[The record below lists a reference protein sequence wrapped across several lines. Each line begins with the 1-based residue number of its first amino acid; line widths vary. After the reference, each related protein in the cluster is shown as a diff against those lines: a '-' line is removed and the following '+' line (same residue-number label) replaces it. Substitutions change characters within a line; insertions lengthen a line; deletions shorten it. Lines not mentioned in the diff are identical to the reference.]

1 MSAVLQWV
9 RVRDYENY
17 VLGSESMEYR
27 FPHYFDDFRCVAAEC
42 EDTCCAGWAIMI
54 DEETLEKY
62 KEYQGGFGN
71 RLRNSIDWKEGCF
84 LQHEKRCAFLNERN
98 LCDIHMEA
106 GEHMLCDTCRNYPRH
121 KEEFEGVREGSL
133 SLSCIEA
140 AKIILG
146 CEEPVQ
152 FVTMSDDE
160 EDEEFE
166 DFDFLLYTKLADARE
181 KIIKMLQN
189 RDIDILT
196 RISVVL
202 DLAQRMQDALDNDE
216 IFKMDDMIENFGNM
230 DSLLEFQREAEEH
243 VLGENEYCSS
253 MRKIYRIFNK
263 LEVLKSDWPEYV
275 KKAELHLYG
284 EGQRKYEEN
293 RQRFHKS
300 IGLKSNFYDVWSCWL
315 EQLMVYFVF
324 TYFCGAV
331 YDDNIIGKMQT
342 AVVSTILIQELSIA
356 KWIDQG
362 EQLDFY
368 GFVDIAHRVSRELEH
383 SDLNLI
389 RFEKICNQ
397 TPVFQTSQLKKI
409 LALV

>member
-1 MSAVLQWV
+1 
-9 RVRDYENY
+9 
-17 VLGSESMEYR
+17 MEYR
-27 FPHYFDDFRCVAAEC
+27 FPHYFDEFRCVAAEC

-62 KEYQGGFGN
+62 KECQGGFGN

-152 FVTMSDDE
+152 FVTMTDDE

-181 KIIKMLQN
+181 KIIKVLQN

-196 RISVVL
+196 RIRVVL
-202 DLAQRMQDALDNDE
+202 DLAQRMQDALDQDVIFEMDE
-216 IFKMDDMIENFGNM
+216 MIEAFGDM
-230 DSLLEFQREAEEH
+230 SSLLEFQREAEEN
-243 VLGENEYCSS
+243 VLGENEYCSN

-263 LEVLKSDWPEYV
+263 LEVLKADWPDYV
-275 KKAELHLYG
+275 KKAELQLFG
-284 EGQRKYEEN
+284 QGQRKYEEN

-300 IGLKSNFYDVWSCWL
+300 VGLKSNSYDVWSCWL

-342 AVVSTILIQELSIA
+342 AVVSTMLIQELSIA
-356 KWIDQG
+356 KWI
-362 EQLDFY
+362 EQEEYFDFY
-368 GFVDIAHRVSRELEH
+368 EFVDIAHKVSRELEH
-383 SDLNLI
+383 SDLNLV

-397 TPVFQTSQLKKI
+397 TPVFQTAQLKRM
-409 LALV
+409 LALI

>member
-1 MSAVLQWV
+1 
-9 RVRDYENY
+9 
-17 VLGSESMEYR
+17 MEYR
-27 FPHYFDDFRCVAAEC
+27 FPHYFNEFTCVAAEC

-54 DEETLEKY
+54 DDETLEKY

-121 KEEFEGVREGSL
+121 KEEFEGVREASL

-152 FVTMSDDE
+152 FIAMSDEE

-181 KIIKMLQN
+181 KIIKVLQN

-202 DLAQRMQDALDNDE
+202 DLTQRMQDALDKDE
-216 IFKMDDMIENFGNM
+216 IFKMDDMIESFGNM
-230 DSLLEFQREAEEH
+230 DSLLEFQREAEEN
-243 VLGENEYCSS
+243 VMGENEYCGN

-275 KKAELHLYG
+275 KKAEMHLFG
-284 EGQRKYEEN
+284 QGQRQYENN

-300 IGLKSNFYDVWSCWL
+300 IGLKSNSYDIWSCYL

-342 AVVSTILIQELSIA
+342 AVVSTLLIQELAIA
-356 KWIDQG
+356 KWVEQG
-362 EQLDFY
+362 ETLDFH
-368 GFVDIAHRVSRELEH
+368 GVVDIAHRVSRELEH

-397 TPVFQTSQLKKI
+397 TSVLQTPQLKRM
-409 LALV
+409 LTLV